1 MAVIAP
7 DTVVKVLSGVP
18 FDRGYAHTLYFASE
32 SAQTSF
38 MNSKADHTW
47 TDFTYVRAYGNRIR
61 VPIHPDAMYDCNY
74 LMFQNSN
81 FGDKWFYAFITELN
95 YINNECTEIVY
106 EIDVIQTWWFRFHF
120 GDCYIER
127 THVDDDSVFH
137 HTIDEGLGT
146 GEYTVDSKNN
156 IAMGDMSVCILAGQG
171 QHGGKPAGRVVNNV
185 WCPLEIYTVKVSN
198 DSGLR
203 SIFNNY
209 QQSGGVNSIASV
221 FEYPSWLGNSLSTEV
236 KHITSPSMTYDF
248 TSIGGYQPRHK
259 KLFCYPY
266 NFLVLTN
273 NMGQSSVLKF
283 ELFDNPNSIQFRC
296 SGTFFPQPSI
306 LCYPEDYRGVTHDFD
321 SGVMISSFPQ
331 CPVVNDGY
339 LQYSA
344 LNRYGMMMN
353 TGAMG
358 NVSDAMGVLTSALGM
373 VAGASAG
380 NPMSV
385 PSGTSASLGNIAN
398 LVGGREIAE
407 NDLQAIP
414 NSVHGQTSSD
424 LLNVAYGG
432 SRNGFS
438 IYRVRIRAEMA
449 RKLDEYFD
457 IYGYKTM
464 RVQKPDFTRGSNH
477 TYIKTAGAIVYGDK
491 APSDAKERMAQI
503 LNNGIIFFR
512 SESGYGNVTVSN

>member
-1 MAVIAP
+1 MAIIEP
-7 DTVVKVLSGVP
+7 NTIVKVLSGVP

-38 MNSKADHTW
+38 MNSKVGHSW
-47 TDFTYVRAYGNRIR
+47 TDFTYVRAYGNRVR

-74 LMFQNSN
+74 LMFQNNS
-81 FGDKWFYAFITELN
+81 FGNKWFYAFITELN

-127 THVDDDSVFH
+127 SHVSDDSVFK
-137 HTIDEGLGT
+137 HTNDEGLGT

-156 IAMGDMSVCILAGQG
+156 IPMGDMSVCILAGQG
-171 QHGGKPAGRVVNNV
+171 QEGGKVVGRVVNNV
-185 WCPLEIYTVKVSN
+185 WCPLAIYTYDLSN
-198 DSGLR
+198 VDSLR
-203 SIFNNY
+203 QVFSAY
-209 QQSGGVNSIASV
+209 QESGGVNSIASV
-221 FEYPSWLGNSLSTEV
+221 YEYPSWLGNSLTTEV
-236 KHITSPSMTYDF
+236 QHITTPSMTYDF
-248 TSIGGYQPRHK
+248 TSIGGYKPRHK

-283 ELFDNPNSIQFRC
+283 ELFDNPNSIKFRC

-306 LCYPEDYRGVTHDFD
+306 LCYPEDYRGLTHDFD

-339 LQYSA
+339 LQYAA

-353 TGAMG
+353 TGSVG
-358 NVSDAMGVLTSALGM
+358 NVSDFMSILSNGFNVTSGVANGG
-373 VAGASAG
+373 VI
-380 NPMSV
+380 NPAQV
-385 PSGTSASLGNIAN
+385 TSASLGNIAN
-398 LVGGREIAE
+398 LVGAREIAQ

-414 NSVHGQTSSD
+414 NSVQGQTSSD
-424 LLNVAYGG
+424 LLNVSYGG
-432 SRNGFS
+432 NRNGFS

-464 RVQKPDFTRGSNH
+464 RVQQPNFTRGNNH

-512 SESGYGNVTVSN
+512 KESTYGDVTVSN